1 MSWINLQ
8 LFGGRGSSSGG
19 GSGGSASRAAAAPAP
34 APTHDADG
42 IPLQMTPQNMLSF
55 FDTAT
60 PAQADALITKLRATP
75 QGEGEQATD
84 AQRFMNAVGWTDR
97 EPEVLDES
105 QWQAAWNAAG
115 NPQRYYHSDKPAGGK
130 RAKEFAKQYMGGATD
145 FAGNKL
151 KQYVSGGV
159 YGDGTYFATTAL
171 GSKFYGTN
179 QFRGFLNGNAKV
191 VDYTQIFTEM
201 TQYENSHPGFKQFLN
216 RATSGY
222 NTRRGGSRDGLV
234 SIYAAMKG
242 YNVIS
247 NGFDYISVLDR
258 SVTTVSRQQ
267 KSTRGM
273 RANW

>member
-1 MSWINLQ
+1 MEMNLQ
-8 LFGGRGSSSGG
+8 LFGGRGGSSGGG
-19 GSGGSASRAAAAPAP
+19 GSGGGSRAAAAAP
-34 APTHDADG
+34 ATDSNG

-60 PAQADALITKLRATP
+60 TAQADALITKLRSMP

-84 AQRFMNAVGWTDR
+84 AQRFMNAIGWTDR
-97 EPEVLDES
+97 DPEVLDES

-115 NPQRYYHSDKPAGGK
+115 NPQRYYHADKAADGK
-130 RAKEFAKQYMGGATD
+130 QAKTFATQYMGRATD

-151 KQYVSGGV
+151 KQYLSGGV

-171 GSKFYGTN
+171 GSKYYGTN

-222 NTRRGGSRDGLV
+222 NTRSGGSRDGLV

-247 NGFDYISVLDR
+247 NGWDYISVLDR
-258 SVTTVSRQQ
+258 SVTTVSEKQR
-267 KSTRGM
+267 STRGM
-273 RANW
+273 RGNW